1 MRKFIVM
8 CIPAFQLRIVQN
20 CAITHNF
27 KEELRALCV
36 ITKAC
41 NYESTE
47 LRRHPSANCKCGEN
61 FVAVIGLSGSWNT
74 VLCTVGAQ

>member
-1 MRKFIVM
+1 M
-8 CIPAFQLRIVQN
+8 
-20 CAITHNF
+20 
-27 KEELRALCV
+27 CV
-36 ITKAC
+36 IKKAC

-47 LRRHPSANCKCGEN
+47 LRGHPNANCNCGEN